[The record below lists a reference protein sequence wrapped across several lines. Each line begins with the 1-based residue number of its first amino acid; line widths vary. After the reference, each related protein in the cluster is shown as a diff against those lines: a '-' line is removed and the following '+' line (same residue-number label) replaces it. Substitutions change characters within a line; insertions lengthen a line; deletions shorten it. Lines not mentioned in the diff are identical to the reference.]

1 MTLDFVGVFLPPD
14 SRVELSRSSAGR
26 APHAICSR
34 RARVAGMASSCSL
47 SEQPFDVLQLLGAS
61 LSQLLA
67 PMHLT
72 ALVSTCSTL
81 WRALAGTVQELKRD
95 HRMVRAMLTRCG
107 TTLGF
112 VAGGPRGGLMWG
124 GKSIDAVESRLIAQ
138 LVESGALSQVT
149 WLSLGNN
156 KLGDGGLGSIAVA
169 CRAGRLAQLKE
180 LSLSRNQLSDL
191 ALAGLAEAVC
201 LTRLQP
207 LCSRL
212 QPCIP
217 SLPSFA
223 CQVASGALDT
233 LLTLRL
239 SWNEIGDSGLSAL
252 ARALQPTADC
262 PAGAL
267 PRLRELSLNH
277 NQIGEAGIAAF
288 ARTCEGGAA
297 PLALLSE
304 LHLFNNALGSAG
316 LAAWSTVRRAQGP
329 SSAPGPSQGAPG
341 GSGRPYTPRS
351 RGRATRRPVTAS
363 AARASRLQSRLH
375 CVPVAIQ
382 ASRRSPV
389 RAAAARGRRSAST
402 TPRPYPSL
410 AQNLS
415 PDPNP
420 DPVEWLSLPTSVSTS
435 PCSIV
440 TLLLYL
446 APGLSPMTPL
456 TSPPQLA
463 HLDMREIDAGDGG
476 LVALAAAGTRG
487 ALAQLKHLDL
497 RHNPFGNAGTGA
509 LADALSSNLAPI
521 VAFASLARLYLQSGN
536 ARLRSAASDRRIELS
551 GGIA

>member
-1 MTLDFVGVFLPPD
+1 
-14 SRVELSRSSAGR
+14 
-26 APHAICSR
+26 
-34 RARVAGMASSCSL
+34 MASSCSL

-81 WRALAGTVQELKRD
+81 GRALAGTVQELKRD

-124 GKSIDAVESRLIAQ
+124 GKSIDAVESRLIAL

-169 CRAGRLAQLKE
+169 CRADRLAQLKE

-191 ALAGLAEAVC
+191 ALAGLAEAV
-201 LTRLQP
+201 
-207 LCSRL
+207 
-212 QPCIP
+212 
-217 SLPSFA
+217 
-223 CQVASGALDT
+223 ASGALDT

-239 SWNEIGDSGLSAL
+239 SWNDIGDAGLSAL
-252 ARALQPTADC
+252 ARALQPTANC

-267 PRLRELSLNH
+267 PRLRELSLDH
-277 NQIGEAGIAAF
+277 NQIGEAGVAAF
-288 ARTCEGGAA
+288 ARACEGGAA
-297 PLALLSE
+297 PLAQLSE

-316 LAAWSTVRRAQGP
+316 LEAL
-329 SSAPGPSQGAPG
+329 
-341 GSGRPYTPRS
+341 
-351 RGRATRRPVTAS
+351 AS
-363 AARASRLQSRLH
+363 ACRDGA
-375 CVPVAIQ
+375 
-382 ASRRSPV
+382 
-389 RAAAARGRRSAST
+389 
-402 TPRPYPSL
+402 
-410 AQNLS
+410 
-415 PDPNP
+415 
-420 DPVEWLSLPTSVSTS
+420 W
-435 PCSIV
+435 
-440 TLLLYL
+440 
-446 APGLSPMTPL
+446 
-456 TSPPQLA
+456 PQLA

-551 GGIA
+551 GGIV